1 MLEKIGSHAYRL
13 NTPNTIH
20 NVFHTALL
28 RPAATDPF
36 PSQQKDDYQPPA
48 EMIDGNEEYVVE
60 RILDERFRRWG
71 RGERHEFLVKY
82 VGWQEPEWNDAVN
95 MEDTIALDDWESYK
109 QANGIVVQSSLNTP
123 RSNEPPNAGGRS
135 RRRRGGG

>member
-13 NTPNTIH
+13 NTPGTIH

-28 RPAATDPF
+28 RPAAMDPF
-36 PSQQKDDYQPPA
+36 PSQRKDDYQPPA
-48 EMIDGNEEYVVE
+48 EMINGNEEYMVE

-82 VGWQEPEWNDAVN
+82 IGWQEPEWNDARN
-95 MEDTIALDDWESYK
+95 MEDTIALDDWETYK
-109 QANGIVVQSSLNTP
+109 TMNGIVVQSALSIP
-123 RSNEPPNAGGRS
+123 NEPPHAGGRS
-135 RRRRGGG
+135 RRRRGRGVM